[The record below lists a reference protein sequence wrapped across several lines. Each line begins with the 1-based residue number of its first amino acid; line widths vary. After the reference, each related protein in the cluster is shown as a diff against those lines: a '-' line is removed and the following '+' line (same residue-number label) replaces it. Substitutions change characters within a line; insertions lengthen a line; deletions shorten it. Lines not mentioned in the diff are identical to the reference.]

1 MQSVDPRSSKSIA
14 LTALIIVGVFGWL
27 AMEIPRGIL
36 SSSGDEL
43 LTAERSREMLLL
55 GREEVH
61 YNFNPSFQKPPL
73 QYWLTSFTL
82 PRFNNRTLA
91 VRIWPWFYGV
101 LTAISIAWLAFLLE
115 PTRPWLIPLSV
126 AILTACPLFATEASR
141 GLLDSGLAF
150 FTTLAIAFVQLA
162 RKRPAWWLGAAT
174 ACWLG
179 SLQKIP
185 IPFLIW
191 LLILTARPISKG
203 EGQPLRSR
211 WLLVSILGALV
222 TMAIWPA
229 VQLLNYDVPLRHLFE
244 QEVVDWLGPQNLGA
258 QPYLEVPYRLAVTSA
273 CGFALLVAPFVIL
286 FWRKGKFPTA
296 EAEVSIACLGLI
308 VLETL
313 FNFRHVRY
321 IEPIIPALC
330 LLLAIVLHRLLER
343 PGAVRVATI
352 VPLTLVLL
360 AGFVQ
365 TKLQIDFR
373 RKNFVDEKVV
383 AEALGVQ
390 QRQGVRTV
398 LIKAVKVG
406 SDLHFSSFYLFQG
419 NLRFPVTKYTV
430 DEIRQSP
437 PAPPLIG
444 VCVAR
449 DLPAVQA
456 VYPDLQIQFA
466 RAQFILWRVE

>member
-1 MQSVDPRSSKSIA
+1 VS
-14 LTALIIVGVFGWL
+14 VFGWL
-27 AMEIPRGIL
+27 AFEIPRGIL

-55 GREEVH
+55 GRAEIH
-61 YNFNPSFQKPPL
+61 FNFAPSFQKPPL
-73 QYWLTSFTL
+73 QYWLTSLTL

-126 AILTACPLFATEASR
+126 AILTAFPLFATEASR

-150 FTTLAIAFVQLA
+150 FTTVAIALAQLA
-162 RKRPAWWLGAAT
+162 RKQPAWWLGVAA

-185 IPFLIW
+185 LTFLIW
-191 LLILTARPISKG
+191 LLILTVRTISPTERP
-203 EGQPLRSR
+203 QLRSP
-211 WLLVSILGALV
+211 WLVVSILGALL

-229 VQLLNYDVPLRHLFE
+229 VQLLKYEVPLGHLYQ
-244 QEVVDWLGPQNLGA
+244 QEVVDWLGPENLGSR
-258 QPYLEVPYRLAVTSA
+258 PYLEIPYRLIVTSA
-273 CGFALLVAPFVIL
+273 GGVFLLSAPFVIL
-286 FWRKGKFPTA
+286 FWRKERFSAAK
-296 EAEVSIACLGLI
+296 EISIVCLGLI
-308 VLETL
+308 ALETL

-330 LLLAIVLHRLLER
+330 LLLAIVQQELFEQRR
-343 PGAVRVATI
+343 AVRVATTI
-352 VPLTLVLL
+352 FFTLLLL
-360 AGFVQ
+360 AGFIQ
-365 TKLQIDFR
+365 TKLQIDYR
-373 RKNFVDEKVV
+373 RKNFVDEKRV
-383 AEALGVQ
+383 AEELGR
-390 QRQGVRTV
+390 RQHEGVRTV
-398 LIKAVKVG
+398 LIKAVNVG
-406 SDLHFSSFYLFQG
+406 NDLHFSSFYLFQG
-419 NLRFPVTKYTV
+419 NLRFPVTKYAV
-430 DEIRQSP
+430 DEFRRSP

-444 VCVAR
+444 VCVVR

-456 VYPDLQIQFA
+456 VYPDLQIQFT